1 MAVGLSFKV
10 SSEPTESACCFV
22 ELYMAGPNETYEI
35 ELKPD
40 QMAFVQS
47 AREKYDIADDSKV
60 LRIVLDYLLNSPEVH
75 DAVFTETRCLRC
87 D

>member
-1 MAVGLSFKV
+1 
-10 SSEPTESACCFV
+10 
-22 ELYMAGPNETYEI
+22 MAGPNETYEI

-40 QMAFVQS
+40 EMAFVRE

-60 LRIVLDYLLNSPEVH
+60 VRIILDYLLSSPEVH

>member
-1 MAVGLSFKV
+1 
-10 SSEPTESACCFV
+10 
-22 ELYMAGPNETYEI
+22 MAGPNETYEI

-60 LRIVLDYLLNSPEVH
+60 LRIVLDYLLSSPELH

>member
-1 MAVGLSFKV
+1 
-10 SSEPTESACCFV
+10 
-22 ELYMAGPNETYEI
+22 MAGPNETYEI
-35 ELKPD
+35 ELKAD

-60 LRIVLDYLLNSPEVH
+60 LRIVLDYLLSSPEVH
-75 DAVFTETRCLRC
+75 DAVFAETRCLRC